1 MANAEA
7 SMKDQYETNLEET
20 DELTKNQKQLKKDV
34 LTTKWKL
41 ENQKKERL
49 KALLK
54 VQKDF

>member
-41 ENQKKERL
+41 EN
-49 KALLK
+49 
-54 VQKDF
+54 